1 MLTKAELDSRH
12 HIYLEQFVKQITI
25 EGQTLLSMARTL
37 VLPAAMRHQS
47 DIAEAVASAEM
58 LDIDC
63 TEQRETLEEFVE
75 LASRLKRCIGALDH
89 ALFADHASDVRKHAV
104 LLRDKVRPAIE
115 ALRESIDE
123 VERRVAD
130 DLWPIPTYREMLF
143 IR

>member
-1 MLTKAELDSRH
+1 M
-12 HIYLEQFVKQITI
+12 KQITI

-75 LASRLKRCIGALDH
+75 LASRLKRCIGALDA
-89 ALFADHASDVRKHAV
+89 ALGAGHASEVRKHAV